1 MARWPF
7 KRRREP
13 SADEPGG
20 VTLFFASDLHGSEI
34 CFRKFLNAA
43 KFYNADLLV
52 LGGDIAGKLVLP
64 IVEEAGGKFRAT
76 LHGEPRILTADALPE
91 FEREVAN
98 LGFYSRK
105 FTPDEMAHYQAHPDE
120 VETMFEAA
128 IIERLER
135 WVALAEAKLAD
146 SDVTIL
152 FAPGNDDPHS
162 MDGWLG
168 SRRSPRF
175 RMVEGEVI
183 EVAPGHEML
192 CTGYTNVTPWNT
204 PREYSEADIAA
215 HVEAMASR
223 LKDPATAIFN
233 IHVPP
238 YDSRLDTAP
247 MVGQDLKVKTSLGA
261 QLTAPVGST
270 AVAAALRK
278 YQPLLS
284 LHGHIHESG
293 GAVRIGRTVAINPG
307 SEYGEGILHGAVVT
321 VGDGKILRRQM
332 TLG

>member
-1 MARWPF
+1 MALWPF
-7 KRRREP
+7 KRSAAEP
-13 SADEPGG
+13 AGPPGA

-64 IVEEAGGKFRAT
+64 IVAEAGGRFRAT
-76 LHGEPRILTADALPE
+76 LHGEQRTLDAAELPE

-98 LGFYSRK
+98 LGFYTRH
-105 FTPDEMAHYQAHPDE
+105 FAPEEMAHYRDHPE
-120 VETMFEAA
+120 QVEAMFETA

-135 WVALAEAKLAD
+135 WVEMAETKLAG
-146 SDVTIL
+146 SDVTIV

-162 MDGWLG
+162 MDEWLAT
-168 SRRSPRF
+168 RKSPRF
-175 RMVEGEVI
+175 RMVEGEI
-183 EVAPGHEML
+183 LEVAPGHEML
-192 CTGYTNVTPWNT
+192 VTGYTNVTPWNT
-204 PREYSEADIAA
+204 PREYSEAEIAA
-215 HVEAMASR
+215 HVEAMAGR
-223 LKDPATAIFN
+223 LKNPETAIFN

-270 AVAAALRK
+270 AVRDAIRK

-321 VGDGKILRRQM
+321 VGEGRVVRRQM